1 MMRRVV
7 ILGRGAE
14 GMSTAA
20 VALGQR
26 SGLPVIELDKHFWR
40 PGTTPTPT
48 TEWTRKQTEPHRPRQ
63 LDTRRLSRTLR
74 RLANSPGRGG
84 HNDRARFLATALRP
98 ESCQTSTRAL
108 TCAL

>member
-26 SGLPVIELDKHFWR
+26 SGLPAIELDKHFWR
-40 PGTTPTPT
+40 PGTTPTPS
-48 TEWTRKQTEPHRPRQ
+48 TEWTRKQT
-63 LDTRRLSRTLR
+63 D
-74 RLANSPGRGG
+74 SPPATAGYSTAISDPTTTCQFAWRGG
-84 HNDRARFLATALRP
+84 RSDRARFLATALRP